1 MRAFIVE
8 LENRPGSLAA
18 VAEAIGAAGI
28 NIDGV
33 AGLAMGSSGAVAVI
47 TGDEAATRRA
57 LDAGSFTYRD
67 VRLVTAALDNQP
79 GTLAAAAKRLADAGV
94 NVELL
99 TPTGMDGGKVTVAFG
114 VDDAAAARQALG
126 DLATG
131 G

>member
-8 LENRPGSLAA
+8 LQNRPGSLAA
-18 VAEAIGAAGI
+18 TAEAIAAAGI
-28 NIDGV
+28 NIEGV

-47 TGDEAATRRA
+47 TGDEAGTRRA
-57 LDAGSFTYRD
+57 LDDASFTYRD
-67 VRLVTAALDNQP
+67 VELVTAALDNQP
-79 GTLAAAAKRLADAGV
+79 GTLAAATKRLADAGV

-99 TPTGMDGGKVTVAFG
+99 TPVGMDGGKVTVAFG
-114 VDDAAAARQALG
+114 VADAAAARTALG

>member
-18 VAEAIGAAGI
+18 AANAIAAAGI

-47 TGDEAATRRA
+47 TGDEAGTRGA
-57 LDAGSFTYRD
+57 LDAGSLTYRD
-67 VRLVTAALDNQP
+67 VELVTAALDNQP

-99 TPTGMDGGKVTVAFG
+99 TPVGMDGGKVTVAFG
-114 VDDAAAARQALG
+114 VADAAAARAALG